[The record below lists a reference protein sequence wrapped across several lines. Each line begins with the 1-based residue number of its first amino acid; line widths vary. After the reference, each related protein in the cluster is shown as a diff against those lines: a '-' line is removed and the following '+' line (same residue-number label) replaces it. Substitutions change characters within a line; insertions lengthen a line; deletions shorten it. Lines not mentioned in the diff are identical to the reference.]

1 MRALVVTM
9 VLFAACAAATAQEQ
23 PVVRVKVTPET
34 VAVGEPA
41 ELTVTVLVPTW
52 FTRPP
57 IYPTFELSNAM
68 TRMPPDSSY
77 PIRERVGNES
87 WSGIV
92 RSYEI
97 YPLLGA
103 TYRMA
108 GQSIV
113 ITYANP
119 GADPLT
125 ANVELPEVVF
135 RGAVPAGAESLDPY
149 IAGDSLELSVEV
161 EGELD
166 DLAAGDAI
174 VITFT
179 AELSGL
185 PAIFLPPLA
194 PDLELDGVSI
204 YADAPELEDGASARR
219 SEKLTLV
226 FDAGGD
232 FVIPG
237 LELRYWNTA
246 SESIETAFAAGPSIA
261 VDGPPPISPEE
272 DVGSERRWPQAVAL
286 LVITFVMLLVLRRWA
301 PTAVRYVRDA
311 AARRRQTE
319 RYAFTQ
325 LERAIASQRP
335 EAAYH
340 ALLAWLE
347 RLQPGTNARSFAHD
361 HGDASLLA
369 AVDALSARVYNDAAA
384 AERIDLKP
392 LRAGLASAR
401 KRVLQQRS
409 LPERRSLPPLNP

>member
-9 VLFAACAAATAQEQ
+9 VLFAGCAAATAQEQ
-23 PVVRVKVTPET
+23 PLVRVKVTPET
-34 VAVGEPA
+34 VTVGEPA

-57 IYPTFELSNAM
+57 VYPTFELANAM
-68 TRMPPDSSY
+68 TRQPPDNSF
-77 PIRERVGNES
+77 PFRERVGNES

-92 RSYEI
+92 RSYQI

-108 GQSIV
+108 GQSIA

-125 ANVELPEVVF
+125 VNVELPEVVF

-149 IAGDSLELSVEV
+149 IAGDSLELSVKV

-166 DLAAGDAI
+166 DLAAGDAV

-179 AELSGL
+179 AELDGL

-194 PDLELDGVSI
+194 PDLELDGVSV
-204 YADAPELEDGASARR
+204 YADAPELEDGASTRR

-237 LELRYWNTA
+237 QELRYWNTA
-246 SESIETAFAAGPSIA
+246 SESIETAFAAGLSIA
-261 VDGPPPISPEE
+261 VDGPPAIAPEN
-272 DVGSERRWPQAVAL
+272 DVASERRWLPIVTL
-286 LVITFVMLLVLRRWA
+286 LVIALATLLLLRRWV
-301 PTAVRYVRDA
+301 PTVVRYFRDA

-325 LERAIASQRP
+325 LEKAIGSQRP

-347 RLQPGTNARSFAHD
+347 RLQPGTNARSFARAY
-361 HGDASLLA
+361 GDATLLA
-369 AVDALSARVYNDAAA
+369 AVDTLSAGIYKDAA
-384 AERIDLKP
+384 EGIDMRP
-392 LRAGLASAR
+392 LRAGLATAR
-401 KRVLQQRS
+401 KLFLQQRS
-409 LPERRSLPPLNP
+409 PRGRPSLPPLNP